1 MCRSGS
7 NSRCFVN
14 GVQVGTTYTTLTDF
28 LAGGPLIVGSGYY
41 DPPGRSFNGYIDEFG
56 VYNRVLDESEV
67 TSLYNL
73 NTIQW
78 KKYFY

>member
-41 DPPGRSFNGYIDEFG
+41 DPPGRSFNGYIEDVRITKGFAR
-56 VYNRVLDESEV
+56 YTANFN
-67 TSLYNL
+67 TSPPISPAAAFL
-73 NTIQW
+73 TQ
-78 KKYFY
+78 